1 MVRTTTLA
9 NNENIVV
16 SEEILLTD
24 IENLQIYFGD
34 SLDDLSSNYPGLN
47 VVENNAFPQFVVLNY
62 EINDKKFNQIM
73 GFFRWK
79 KDLY

>member
-1 MVRTTTLA
+1 MYKRQVRTTTLA

-34 SLDDLSSNYPGLN
+34 SLDDLTSNYPGLN
-47 VVENNAFPQFVVLNY
+47 VVENNAFPQFVVLDY

-73 GFFRWK
+73 GFFR
-79 KDLY
+79 